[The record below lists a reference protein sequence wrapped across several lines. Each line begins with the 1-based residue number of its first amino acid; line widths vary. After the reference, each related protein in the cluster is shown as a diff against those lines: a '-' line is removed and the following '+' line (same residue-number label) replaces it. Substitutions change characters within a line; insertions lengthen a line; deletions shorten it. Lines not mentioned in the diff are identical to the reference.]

1 MVLGEWDTTHK
12 IVNLSFDLPLS
23 VSILSTQVSAQDKAS
38 GKVQKITITS
48 DKGRLS
54 EDEIERMLKE
64 AEDNAESDKLA
75 RQTVEAKN
83 QLESYLYSLR
93 STLDDEAMKEKIV
106 GESRETLTK
115 VVTDALTWLEEN
127 PSTDKDSY
135 DEKRK
140 EVEAV
145 ANPILTK
152 VYAAAAGP
160 EGSSEAS
167 SSSADAA
174 ADDNAGPTVEEAD
187 D

>member
-1 MVLGEWDTTHK
+1 
-12 IVNLSFDLPLS
+12 
-23 VSILSTQVSAQDKAS
+23 
-38 GKVQKITITS
+38 
-48 DKGRLS
+48 
-54 EDEIERMLKE
+54 
-64 AEDNAESDKLA
+64 
-75 RQTVEAKN
+75 
-83 QLESYLYSLR
+83 
-93 STLDDEAMKEKIV
+93 MKEKIV

-127 PSTDKDSY
+127 PSTDKNSY

-152 VYAAAAGP
+152 VYAATAGP
-160 EGSSEAS
+160 EGSTEAS

>member
-1 MVLGEWDTTHK
+1 M
-12 IVNLSFDLPLS
+12 
-23 VSILSTQVSAQDKAS
+23 
-38 GKVQKITITS
+38 
-48 DKGRLS
+48 S

-75 RQTVEAKN
+75 RLTVESKN

-93 STLDDEAMKEKIV
+93 STLDDEAMKDKIV
-106 GESRETLTK
+106 GEDRESLTK
-115 VVTDALTWLEEN
+115 ITTEALTWLEDN
-127 PSTDKDSY
+127 SSADKDAF

-152 VYAAAAGP
+152 VYSAAPGAQT
-160 EGSSEAS
+160 SSEEP

-174 ADDNAGPTVEEAD
+174 EDSAGPTVEEAD